1 MARKDPVWEGAKIL
15 RGTAEF
21 RTIPAWRAG
30 SLCSPKDQGKHE
42 NLADHA
48 ADAFLGRLVL
58 LLSVHGRT
66 MQQVSPG
73 RGTLVV
79 ALSAAIRRVA
89 NTESASRQ
97 SGRNL
102 CRPCGF
108 FAGTEGVIACS
119 PSALEQT
126 VDQLRTELIKLR
138 RQLNGKEQYIGR
150 LQFLVQQRSNVID
163 DQRGKLEQS
172 QAQIRQ
178 LNDEADHLAELVR
191 MS

>member
-1 MARKDPVWEGAKIL
+1 M
-15 RGTAEF
+15 
-21 RTIPAWRAG
+21 
-30 SLCSPKDQGKHE
+30 
-42 NLADHA
+42 
-48 ADAFLGRLVL
+48 
-58 LLSVHGRT
+58 
-66 MQQVSPG
+66 
-73 RGTLVV
+73 
-79 ALSAAIRRVA
+79 
-89 NTESASRQ
+89 
-97 SGRNL
+97 
-102 CRPCGF
+102 
-108 FAGTEGVIACS
+108 IACS

-178 LNDEADHLAELVR
+178 LDEEADHLAELVR